1 MQESREGCLAPPVF
15 MGVGMEIVREMLR
28 DPSATEGLS
37 HLLRVLAGVG
47 GPGFLT
53 PWRPCRP

>member
-1 MQESREGCLAPPVF
+1 
-15 MGVGMEIVREMLR
+15 MEIVREMLSVGGR
-28 DPSATEGLS
+28 VGIGPLLLS
-37 HLLRVLAGVG
+37 VLAGVG

>member
-1 MQESREGCLAPPVF
+1 
-15 MGVGMEIVREMLR
+15 MEILREMLSVGGR
-28 DPSATEGLS
+28 VGIGTPQQPRAS
-37 HLLRVLAGVG
+37 LLISVLAGVG